1 MKEDEYMSDF
11 EIKDKRNKIDECY
24 GLEEFVITEEEIKA
38 LQRGKKLY
46 TQIMGGEYAITIEL
60 AK

>member
-1 MKEDEYMSDF
+1 MSDF

-24 GLEEFVITEEEIKA
+24 GLEELSITEEEIKA

>member
-1 MKEDEYMSDF
+1 MSDF
-11 EIKDKRNKIDECY
+11 EIEDKRNKIDECY
-24 GLEEFVITEEEIKA
+24 GLEEFVITEEEINA